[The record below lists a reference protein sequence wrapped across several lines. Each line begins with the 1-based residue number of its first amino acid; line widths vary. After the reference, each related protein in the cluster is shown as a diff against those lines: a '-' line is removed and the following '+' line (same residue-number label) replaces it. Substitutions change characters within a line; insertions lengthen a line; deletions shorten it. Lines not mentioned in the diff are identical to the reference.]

1 MSGSLHSTAE
11 RGLTPVSRRGALA
24 AVAAAALLLA
34 RPAGAAAAQAED
46 TAGALLELIAREQ
59 AADFAYRATGAPRFA
74 RLGRHAAEH
83 ARALRTHLES
93 VGRPPP
99 AAPGSAGDLDPAAAR
114 LAAGGGDAAARAL
127 ERQLVEACAGALDRL
142 YDPSSK
148 RTAATIMASH
158 GQHLVVLHRDPLEA
172 LG

>member
-1 MSGSLHSTAE
+1 VKGSL
-11 RGLTPVSRRGALA
+11 LPVSRRGAL
-24 AVAAAALLLA
+24 VAAAALLLG

-46 TAGALLELIAREQ
+46 TAGALLELIGREQ
-59 AADFAYRATGAPRFA
+59 AADFAYRAAAAPRFA
-74 RLGRHAAEH
+74 RLARHAAEH
-83 ARALRTHLES
+83 ARALHSHLEA

-99 AAPGSAGDLDPAAAR
+99 APPRAAGDLDPAAAHV
-114 LAAGGGDAAARAL
+114 AAAGGDAAAIAL
-127 ERQLVEACAGALDRL
+127 ERELMGACAAALDRL

-158 GQHLVVLHRDPLEA
+158 GQHLVVLHRDPLQA